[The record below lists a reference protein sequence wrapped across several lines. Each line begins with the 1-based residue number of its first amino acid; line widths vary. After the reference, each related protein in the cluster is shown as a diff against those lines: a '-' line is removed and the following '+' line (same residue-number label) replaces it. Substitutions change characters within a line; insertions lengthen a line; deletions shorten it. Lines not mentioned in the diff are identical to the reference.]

1 MAYGTSTSRHVNLFR
16 LRPPQKISIF
26 VRDRQC
32 SACLP
37 GNGKLTVPLF
47 LPGVGISNPSFTSTC
62 IRRSESLWDFTAKSF
77 REWHRGHVTGRVD
90 HKGYG
95 SSITCC
101 HWKLEEDKTCV
112 PLLKDGAEM
121 IKILD
126 LINRPLRVFPR
137 WFCRRKCSLMTG
149 GVVIK
154 VYKSGLLA
162 ASW

>member
-1 MAYGTSTSRHVNLFR
+1 MGLLHQSMSICLGWDLKKY
-16 LRPPQKISIF
+16 ISIF

-77 REWHRGHVTGRVD
+77 REWHRGHVAGRVD

-112 PLLKDGAEM
+112 PLLKAGAEM
-121 IKILD
+121 IKFLYRYRSSTD
-126 LINRPLRVFPR
+126 L
-137 WFCRRKCSLMTG
+137 WEYSLGDSAG
-149 GVVIK
+149 GNVHLCQ
-154 VYKSGLLA
+154 GEL
-162 ASW
+162 W